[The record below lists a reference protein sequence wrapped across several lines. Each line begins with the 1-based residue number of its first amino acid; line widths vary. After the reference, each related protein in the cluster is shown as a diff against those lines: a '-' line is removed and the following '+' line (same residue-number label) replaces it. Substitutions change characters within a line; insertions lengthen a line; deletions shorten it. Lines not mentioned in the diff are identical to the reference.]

1 MQDRSTRR
9 GIRGVGAGL
18 MGERDFRV
26 VWGVGILAEFGR
38 RYELVAFSLLI
49 LEVTDSSASHLML
62 LWVFN
67 NLPRPFVSPLAGY
80 IADRF
85 PRQRVMLLAQAVNLA
100 TAGGL
105 LGLMLYSLGGL
116 QSWAAF
122 GAAFFGIDAAD
133 GLLDLQPWHIF
144 LAAFVQGVTKAVE
157 DPSRRTGIFDIAG
170 RERVVNAMS
179 LDVIAQ
185 NVGKMAGPVAGGLLI
200 QFAGYPAAYA
210 FLLFVHADNL
220 LLISRLRIPATGLI
234 AAAPPMWSGLGSA
247 MGFAWR
253 NSTLVGMLSITLVM
267 NAMAFPLQQFIPA
280 VGTGLLGVGPALVGV
295 LVAADGFGH
304 LAGAA
309 VMAATRGVRYHG
321 RYFTYGSVVV
331 LVASAVYVWS
341 PWYGLAFALLLLS
354 GLGQAGF
361 STMQSS
367 IMMLSSPPEMRGQM
381 MGLLSFCIGIANL
394 LGALEI
400 SAAVSWLALQ
410 HTISLHALAG
420 LALLVPAILFTPL
433 VRRPLAQTGA
443 GAGGS

>member
-1 MQDRSTRR
+1 MQDRNRR

-18 MGERDFRV
+18 MGVRDFRV
-26 VWGVGILAEFGR
+26 VWGAGILAEFGR

-49 LEVTDSSASHLML
+49 LEVTDSSASQLML

-67 NLPRPFVSPLAGY
+67 NLPRPFVSPLSGY

-85 PRQRVMLLAQAVNLA
+85 PRQRVMLLAQAANLA

-105 LGLMLYSLGGL
+105 LGLMLYNL
-116 QSWAAF
+116 A
-122 GAAFFGIDAAD
+122 GI
-133 GLLDLQPWHIF
+133 QPWHIF
-144 LAAFVQGVTKAVE
+144 LAALVQGLTKAIE

-200 QFAGYPAAYA
+200 QFSGYPAAYV
-210 FLLFVHADNL
+210 FLLVAHTGNL
-220 LLISRLRIPATGLI
+220 ALISRLRIPATGLM
-234 AAAPPMWSGLGSA
+234 AAAPPMWRGLGSSLRS
-247 MGFAWR
+247 AWR

-331 LVASAVYVWS
+331 LLASAVYVWS
-341 PWYGLAFALLLLS
+341 PWYALAFGLLLVS

-420 LALLVPAILFTPL
+420 LGLLLPAILFTPL
-433 VRRPLAQTGA
+433 VRRPLAPAQP